1 MDKSVKTP
9 LSNVQSEMLKLFA
22 SNIPDEH
29 LIELKKVMAKFLLE
43 KARDKADKIWEE
55 KGYDDQKLTDIL
67 NSKG

>member
-1 MDKSVKTP
+1 MDRSVKTP

>member
-1 MDKSVKTP
+1 MDRSVKTP

-22 SNIPDEH
+22 SNIPEEH

>member
-1 MDKSVKTP
+1 MDRSVKTP

-22 SNIPDEH
+22 SNIPEEH
-29 LIELKKVMAKFLLE
+29 LVELKKVMAKFLLE

-55 KGYDDQKLTDIL
+55 QGYDDQKLTDIL